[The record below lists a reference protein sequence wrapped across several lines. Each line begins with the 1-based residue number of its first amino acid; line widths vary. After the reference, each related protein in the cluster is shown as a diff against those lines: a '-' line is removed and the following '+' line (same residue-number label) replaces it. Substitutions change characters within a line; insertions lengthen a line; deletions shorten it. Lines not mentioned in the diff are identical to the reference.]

1 MNVVRRNVGRWA
13 VLGTV
18 FTAIV
23 MAATPG
29 EEATANVARTKLQ
42 VQGKTPVRTPH
53 ANQRSAGALHVE
65 LERLTRSPEQETRI
79 GGVFNATSW
88 YEPPPPPPPAP
99 PAPPPVPTAPPL
111 PFTYLGHYEDTPTK
125 VVILT
130 KGERIYTVSEG
141 EVIENTYR
149 VERVTSGTVELIYLP
164 LNTRQALST
173 GGAL

>member
-1 MNVVRRNVGRWA
+1 MKLLRRNVGRWA
-13 VLGTV
+13 VPGIV

-23 MAATPG
+23 MAATPD
-29 EEATANVARTKLQ
+29 EDVAANVARAKLQ
-42 VQGKTPVRTPH
+42 VQGKATPVRAPH
-53 ANQRSAGALHVE
+53 AGQRSAALHVE
-65 LERLTRSPEQETRI
+65 LERLTRAPEQDARI

-99 PAPPPVPTAPPL
+99 PAPPPAPTAPPL
-111 PFTYLGHYEDTPTK
+111 PFTYLGLYEDAPTR

-130 KGERIYTVSEG
+130 KGERVYTVSEG

-149 VERVTSGTVELIYLP
+149 IERVTSGTVELIYLP
-164 LNTRQALST
+164 LNIKQALGT

>member
-1 MNVVRRNVGRWA
+1 MKLPRRNVGRWA
-13 VLGTV
+13 VPGIV

-23 MAATPG
+23 MAATPDSDV
-29 EEATANVARTKLQ
+29 TANVARTKLQ
-42 VQGKTPVRTPH
+42 VQGKAAPVRTPH
-53 ANQRSAGALHVE
+53 ASQRSGALHVE
-65 LERLTRSPEQETRI
+65 LERLARSPEQETRI

-99 PAPPPVPTAPPL
+99 PAPPPAPTAPPL
-111 PFTYLGHYEDTPTK
+111 PFTYLGRYEDAPTR
-125 VVILT
+125 VVILA

-164 LNTRQALST
+164 LNIKQALGA